1 MLKALRRRLAKAGP
15 LLFYALAF
23 TWRLR
28 RFGPLPPERAVVAF
42 WHGDM
47 LPVWKRFSHHRCTAL
62 VSQSRDGGLLT
73 QLLQRWGFHVIR
85 GSSSKGSKE
94 AWAEL
99 LGAAEK
105 GLVLITPD
113 GPRGPARKLK
123 AGAVVAAYRAQV
135 PLWLCRVKCRAAI
148 RGTHWD
154 RFLIPLPFARIDLEF
169 LPFIVP
175 AQASREEID
184 GLIAAAEA
192 ILNGA
197 DTPPGMPPKRNL
209 LR

>member
-1 MLKALRRRLAKAGP
+1 MLKALRRQLAKVGP
-15 LLFYALAF
+15 LLFFLLGA

-28 RFGPLPPERAVVAF
+28 LHGPLPPNKAVVAF

-47 LPVWKRFSHHRCTAL
+47 LPVWKCFARQGCVAL

-73 QLLQRWGFHVIR
+73 QLLQRWGFRVIR

-94 AWAEL
+94 AWHDL
-99 LGAAEK
+99 LDAAAQ
-105 GLVLITPD
+105 GRVLITPD

-135 PLWLCRVKCRAAI
+135 PLWLCRVSAATAI

-154 RFLIPLPFARIDLEF
+154 RFLIPLPFSRIDLEF
-169 LPFIVP
+169 LPFPVP
-175 AQASREEID
+175 AEASREEID
-184 GLIAAAEA
+184 ALIAAAEA
-192 ILNGA
+192 LLNATAGA
-197 DTPPGMPPKRNL
+197 GEL
-209 LR
+209 

>member
-1 MLKALRRRLAKAGP
+1 MLKALRRQLAKAGP
-15 LLFYALAF
+15 VLFYALAT

-28 RFGPLPPERAVVAF
+28 RFGPLPPDRAVVAF

-47 LPVWKRFSHHRCTAL
+47 LPVWKRFARHDCVAL

-73 QLLQRWGFHVIR
+73 NLLERWGFRVIR

-94 AWAEL
+94 AWNEL
-99 LGAAEK
+99 LDVAK
-105 GLVLITPD
+105 QHLVLMTPD
-113 GPRGPARKLK
+113 GPRGPAHKLK

-135 PLWLCRVKCRAAI
+135 PLWLCRVKCRMAI
-148 RGTHWD
+148 HGTHWD

-169 LPFIVP
+169 LPFPIP
-175 AQASREEID
+175 AEASREEID

-192 ILNGA
+192 TLNGA
-197 DTPPGMPPKRNL
+197 GSPPGLPSR
-209 LR
+209 R